1 MFNSLRCL
9 GLLATIGGVV
19 SLTGCAASMQAQ
31 NNNTFRAFE
40 PMSVPQAGGPQRMA
54 AARQSAPPAV
64 ARQHAAATAQQPAA
78 QPVVQASAMVPIEQ
92 LEAPAA
98 VAKAPLTVAPRRS
111 IHDPQDIAP
120 VPPPALA
127 SAAPPATRRPAAQ
140 PRQVAKKTSP
150 TKQAKP
156 KARQPVVEEDEA
168 EEVVLAVSKPR
179 RATQP
184 KRAAAKVM
192 VASTQADEAEV
203 AAEDIAETELMPAAK
218 LPKKTIASKGPQ
230 WRAAGSS
237 FVAEKP
243 TQVAAADA
251 EPEQESRV
259 QAVRWEKPARPAPAA
274 SIEEA
279 VFEEEA
285 GEEAADAGDAEA
297 VEEDT
302 AEVQPASRVRIVSLS
317 NG

>member
-1 MFNSLRCL
+1 
-9 GLLATIGGVV
+9 
-19 SLTGCAASMQAQ
+19 MQAQ

-54 AARQSAPPAV
+54 AAARQSAPPAA
-64 ARQHAAATAQQPAA
+64 ARQRAVAANSAAAS
-78 QPVVQASAMVPIEQ
+78 PVVQASAMVPIEQ
-92 LEAPAA
+92 LEAPEA

-111 IHDPQDIAP
+111 IHDPQDLAP

-127 SAAPPATRRPAAQ
+127 SVEAPATRRPAAQ
-140 PRQVAKKTSP
+140 PRQVAKKT
-150 TKQAKP
+150 TAAKQAKP
-156 KARQPVVEEDEA
+156 KTRQPVIEEGAEDEG
-168 EEVVLAVSKPR
+168 VLAVSKPR
-179 RATQP
+179 RAAQP
-184 KRAAAKVM
+184 AKRAVSQVQ
-192 VASTQADEAEV
+192 VASTQAEQAEV
-203 AAEDIAETELMPAAK
+203 ADEDMAETELTPVAK
-218 LPKKTIASKGPQ
+218 LPKKTIASRGPQ

-237 FVAEKP
+237 YVAEQP
-243 TQVAAADA
+243 TQVAVADE

-279 VFEEEA
+279 VFEAEEA
-285 GEEAADAGDAEA
+285 GEESADAGDAEA

-302 AEVQPASRVRIVSLS
+302 AEVQPTSRVRIVGLS